1 MAGLSD
7 WPMRV
12 LCYRMG
18 ADYACSE
25 MVSAMGLMYAKPGNE
40 TYRLLLA
47 VHPEEK
53 NTACQ
58 IFGSDPKVM
67 GEAAA
72 MMTELGRFAS
82 LDINMGCPA
91 RKVVSGGD
99 GSALL
104 LDPDKAARVMEAVK
118 KNTNL
123 PVTLKTRLGYDKDS
137 MNAIHLCR
145 AAQELGFAWVA
156 VHGRTR
162 EQQYAGTADWDAIGS
177 LKAQLNIP
185 VIANGDVCSAEDA
198 MRILAQ
204 TGADGVMIGRGAE
217 GNPWLFREVKA
228 ALEGRK
234 AEKETLVERIE
245 LAMQQAEWMVEFK
258 GARMGVVEMRKHINH
273 YISGLKGAAAIRREV
288 NFMLTPEQMR
298 ALLMKLRDMAQEG
311 ENA

>member
-185 VIANGDVCSAEDA
+185 VIANGDVCSADDA